1 MNARRCVLRDGTVLL
16 VRSGIVDDAAAIL
29 EYVDAISRETDFLS
43 FGPDE
48 FGFTL
53 AQERAII
60 REYEAADNRLLLV
73 GKVGD
78 ELAAMLTFGGG
89 PRPRNRHTGEFGIS
103 VRRVYWGR
111 GIASVLIDTLVDWAR
126 ASAVITKINLRVRTD
141 NARAIAL
148 YERKGFVLEGT
159 ITREIRIGDRYHDH
173 HVMGLEI

>member
-1 MNARRCVLRDGTVLL
+1 VLL
-16 VRSGIVDDAAAIL
+16 VRTGIVEDAAAIL
-29 EYVDAISRETDFLS
+29 EYVEAISRETDFLS

-48 FGFTL
+48 FGITL

-89 PRPRNRHTGEFGIS
+89 PRPRNRHAGEFGIS
-103 VRRVYWGR
+103 VRRAYWSR
-111 GIASVLIDTLVDWAR
+111 GIASALIDSLVDWAR

-141 NARAIAL
+141 NMRAIAL

-159 ITREIRIGDRYHDH
+159 ITREIRVGNRYHDH
-173 HVMGLEI
+173 HVMGLTI

>member
-1 MNARRCVLRDGTVLL
+1 MNTRRRVLPDGTVLL
-16 VRSGIVDDAAAIL
+16 VRSGIADDAPDIL
-29 EYVDAISRETDFLS
+29 EYVGAISRETDFLS

-48 FGFTL
+48 FGYTL
-53 AQERAII
+53 LQERAII

-78 ELAAMLTFGGG
+78 ALVAMLTFGGG

-103 VRRVYWGR
+103 VRQAYWGR
-111 GIASVLIDTLVDWAR
+111 GIASALIDSLLDWAR

-148 YERKGFVLEGT
+148 YERKGFVVEGT
-159 ITREIRIGDRYHDH
+159 ISRDIRIGDQYHHH